1 MQNKGLFE
9 LNGLHTNSSQAA
21 AEPSLI
27 LKCWLGLREV
37 EDWELKLDAEEE
49 LQLALDF
56 LFSFFNISMFY
67 SPLKSI
73 KYFVLDL

>member
-1 MQNKGLFE
+1 MQNKSLFK

-21 AEPSLI
+21 AGPSLI
-27 LKCWLGLREV
+27 LKSWLGLREV

-49 LQLALDF
+49 LQLTLDF
-56 LFSFFNISMFY
+56 LFSFFNVSMFY
-67 SPLKSI
+67 SPIKSV